1 MYRQSIQFP
10 VKDTALREDVHALGD
25 LIGETLRDQG
35 GEEFFKLVEGDRL
48 AAIRAPRGRC
58 RRRGRTG
65 KRAPTGRSPSA
76 ATDLTRA
83 FSIWFQA
90 VNTAEKVHRVRRRR
104 QYLERF
110 EHRAARRHRGLHR
123 APAARRRVARSG
135 AGVDRLHEHRAGV
148 HGASHRIDAPHDP
161 AQAAA
166 HRAGLARPPNPALDA
181 RPSSTRCG
189 RACGSRSPASGRPR
203 SIRARA

>member
-10 VKDTALREDVHALGD
+10 IKDSALREDVHALGT

-48 AAIRAPRGRC
+48 AALA
-58 RRRGRTG
+58 RRDGETTQVSDLQRRTED
-65 KRAPTGRSPSA
+65 RSPAS

-104 QYLERF
+104 QYLN
-110 EHRAARRHRGLHR
+110 
-123 APAARRRVARSG
+123 
-135 AGVDRLHEHRAGV
+135 D
-148 HGASHRIDAPHDP
+148 
-161 AQAAA
+161 
-166 HRAGLARPPNPALDA
+166 
-181 RPSSTRCG
+181 STK
-189 RACGSRSPASGRPR
+189 A
-203 SIRARA
+203 